1 MTNEQVRVK
10 KLQWRDSYG
19 VLRAET
25 PFGDYM
31 VTGKILRFPNRA
43 ESVHENR
50 DTAKDVAQFHFE
62 RRVRECLECPTD
74 AKP

>member
-1 MTNEQVRVK
+1 MGKQMTNDQVRVK
-10 KLQWRDSYG
+10 QLEWRDSYG

-43 ESVHENR
+43 ESVHDDR
-50 DTAKDVAQFHFE
+50 DMAKSFAQFHFE
-62 RRVRECLECPTD
+62 RHVKECLE
-74 AKP
+74 